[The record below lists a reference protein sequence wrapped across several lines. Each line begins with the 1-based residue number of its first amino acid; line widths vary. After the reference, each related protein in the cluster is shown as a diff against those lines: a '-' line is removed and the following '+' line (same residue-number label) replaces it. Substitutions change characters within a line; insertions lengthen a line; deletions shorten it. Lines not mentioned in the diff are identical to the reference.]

1 MIFKLNFSLILI
13 ILLIFLYST
22 LVESVPEDYCLSPLN
37 TSDCGRP
44 PIPVFYYYKSGSRCE
59 IKFWRGCPTGNLFNT
74 EYHCSHHCIGRLWSS
89 EQDAKVESFSK
100 TSLVDTLTGLKYKCD
115 IPIDTSQC
123 KQAKQ
128 FVYTYDIKKKKCI
141 KVTYYGCPTE
151 NKFRDEE
158 ECQDICEKSED
169 QWEHAVKEMD
179 LDELRKLNNLLDNV
193 KDEFETE
200 KENLKKDVKKSK
212 IVPHTV
218 PDDGVTELPED
229 ETNKIDNESKEPTE
243 KPEKPTDEPV
253 APTDKTTITTTE
265 EESETKAETK
275 PAVATTNS
283 VHEKGTEAEETT
295 KLPVSTK
302 RTRRKR
308 VTKNSHDEG
317 DVVRE
322 GVNYNYQ

>member
-1 MIFKLNFSLILI
+1 MGVHKMLMGVHENLSAFDSKEPKL
-13 ILLIFLYST
+13 
-22 LVESVPEDYCLSPLN
+22 PEDYCLSPLN

-59 IKFWRGCPTGNLFNT
+59 IKLWRGCPTGNLFNT

-179 LDELRKLNNLLDNV
+179 LDEL
-193 KDEFETE
+193 
-200 KENLKKDVKKSK
+200 
-212 IVPHTV
+212 H
-218 PDDGVTELPED
+218 
-229 ETNKIDNESKEPTE
+229 NESKEPTE

-265 EESETKAETK
+265 EESETKAETE

-322 GVNYNYQ
+322 GELQDYCSAPLNKSDCGLSPTPVFSYYKPGSICKIAMWRGCQPKKVRR